1 MIIIQSLACRTR
13 QQSTIR
19 IKLRYCHAA
28 LCLNA
33 LPFDQYHHHC
43 QVPCM
48 RRTPHSWYS
57 GGWSWKPE
65 FTETVHF
72 SSVSLCTSVYRGT
85 SVLLKFVLGSAGCTS
100 IHQYTCVPLCTSV
113 QLRFWG
119 LYLVQSA
126 APASTSGW
134 YLHSMPPAPT
144 IGEVNRRI

>member
-57 GGWSWKPE
+57 GGWSLKPE
-65 FTETVHF
+65 FTEPVHF
-72 SSVSLCTSVYRGT
+72 CKYLCTSLYLCTSVY
-85 SVLLKFVLGSAGCTS
+85 L
-100 IHQYTCVPLCTSV
+100 CVPLYLCLPRYLCTS
-113 QLRFWG
+113 LYLLPLYSAG
-119 LYLVQSA
+119 LYLVQQS